1 MESATGSGYRAPV
14 SLSALLR
21 IRSTPRDAKDTSSTV
36 SEVSNHSAYPE
47 PNRLL
52 HFNELPAWYQDNPFI
67 RTAYRPIS
75 QSTLRCVQSI
85 CHLHNETINILT
97 HLIPSILFLCSLP
110 ILHRRISG
118 RFPGATPTD
127 HLIFSLNVI
136 AAATTMLLSAT
147 YHTLMNHSFTWSTLW
162 LRIDYVGILTLILA
176 SFISGIYVGF
186 YCNPFLQRVYWTM
199 ITSLSLISGVLV
211 VHPRLQG
218 MKYRS
223 YRTWAFVLTGLSGFA
238 PVIHGL
244 CLYGWEE
251 MWVRSGMP
259 YWYLEGAVYLIG
271 AFFFATRIPESIWPN
286 SFDVWCSSHQIFHL
300 LVVAGALV
308 HLSGVW
314 DSLRWNQLH
323 NQACIHG

>member
-1 MESATGSGYRAPV
+1 MESGTGSGYRAPAA
-14 SLSALLR
+14 LLALLR
-21 IRSTPRDAKDTSSTV
+21 IRSIARDAKGKPSTGP
-36 SEVSNHSAYPE
+36 EVSNQSAHLQSY
-47 PNRLL
+47 RLL
-52 HFNELPAWYQDNPFI
+52 HFNELPVWYQDNPFI

-75 QSTLRCVQSI
+75 QSTLRCLQSI

-97 HLIPSILFLCSLP
+97 HLVPSILFLCSLP
-110 ILHRRISG
+110 ILHRRIAE
-118 RFPGATPTD
+118 RFPDATKAD
-127 HLIFSLNVI
+127 HLVFSLNVL

-186 YCNPFLQRVYWTM
+186 YCNPFLQKVYWSM
-199 ITSLSLISGVLV
+199 IISLSLISGVLV

-244 CLYGWEE
+244 YLYGWEE

-271 AFFFATRIPESIWPN
+271 AF
-286 SFDVWCSSHQIFHL
+286 SSRREFLNRSGLTPLMSGQFPPDL
-300 LVVAGALV
+300 PPLGRCWSSGALV
-308 HLSGVW
+308 WGLGFS
-314 DSLRWNQLH
+314 SLES
-323 NQACIHG
+323 AS